1 MSRNKLEALAIGA
14 FLLVPIA
21 LSFAAHRRAAT
32 ECASPP
38 VPESFDVAAIAQE
51 PAPVVEDCTEIDD
64 EGMPAVEREELRG
77 DEGKNEGEDEGEDEG
92 ENEIGALMAS
102 QSGGGTRMLLA
113 HDGELVLSIDPEAS
127 WGRGAIDSS
136 YDGQAFRA
144 RRAVAVDRLPE
155 SIAQLLGLNV
165 VVHEVGGGRC
175 SAKIAGFSFYAE
187 VWGEIWAPH
196 EWTLQQPP
204 SRTERRAYA
213 RDVMEFPGALMAAL
227 SGPRACTAGIAWPA
241 DAPPPV
247 TYVREILQP
256 KAQAELALRIVPQL
270 AAEPEFALL
279 RREYDEYRSTIRS
292 EATLERT
299 SNFSNYVD
307 KNIVVHSWQA
317 REQHR
322 SLLIVELRDPTV
334 GCGLG
339 FAGRGAWIYEDREEG
354 LRRLPQEIGFDVA
367 VLIDGDH
374 DGSVQWMSAGP
385 GAQEELSL
393 GDGEDVVYQVP
404 DYGCPC

>member
-1 MSRNKLEALAIGA
+1 MFRNKLEALAIGA

-21 LSFAAHRRAAT
+21 LSFAAHRRVAM

-38 VPESFDVAAIAQE
+38 VPESFDVAAIALE
-51 PAPVVEDCTEIDD
+51 PAPVIEDCTEID
-64 EGMPAVEREELRG
+64 EEVTPALEREDLRG
-77 DEGKNEGEDEGEDEG
+77 DEGDEG

-136 YDGQAFRA
+136 YDGQVFRA

-165 VVHEVGGGRC
+165 VVHEVDGGRC
-175 SAKIAGFSFYAE
+175 SAKIAGFSLYAE
-187 VWGEIWAPH
+187 VWGEIWAPN

-204 SRTERRAYA
+204 SRAERRAYA

-227 SGPRACTAGIAWPA
+227 SGPRACSAGIAWPA

-256 KAQAELALRIVPQL
+256 KAQAELALRIVSQL
-270 AAEPEFALL
+270 AAEPEFAQL
-279 RREYDEYRSTIRS
+279 RREYDEYRSTIHS

-299 SNFSNYVD
+299 GNFSNYVD

-339 FAGRGAWIYEDREEG
+339 FAGRAVWIYEDREEG
-354 LRRLPQEIGFDVA
+354 FRRLPQEIGFDVA

-374 DGSVQWMSAGP
+374 DGSVQWMSTGP
-385 GAQEELSL
+385 GVQEDLSL
-393 GDGEDVVYQVP
+393 GDGGDVFYQVP